1 MNRLVSEL
9 TSRNDHKLAVC
20 QLYRALLRKTNQL
33 ASIPASINKFEL
45 KYNIQER
52 FRSNYGSTFQISEQ
66 ILKGITLNEALSLA
80 LGGYWDDLK
89 QFIDI
94 QRKEVFLYQ
103 KRRADYLTNKEKIE
117 ESAKKTARGK
127 VKRNLL
133 ARSRR
138 KTKYYAPDLRMP
150 DSEQQ
155 FIKDGLAN
163 AKYQGDTVLKQFLH
177 ELQSLKKIPDPKLL
191 PYSPELIFTAGDNLN
206 FDHII
211 RGTSSKS
218 LENFDQ
224 DILKAIVIP
233 AMEYDINKLYLDQ
246 LKSDLDNKGPYKAT
260 VHEALAGTVPV
271 PYIMQPTKK
280 KIGREEIAKL
290 IKKQIFFRR
299 MINIW
304 ESQTHLTEEN
314 KQKDGSYPIK
324 GSHGFGP
331 EELVYPREYYQELYD
346 AEEMYEIL
354 LQIHINEMNGK
365 PSDPLDLE
373 QFSWSE
379 SLDIASNYLRDAYK
393 QVIQDSKM
401 DLKELQDHLQKS
413 FNNHYDEQVEK
424 YERLI
429 TNLQKHNVFKHSEIV
444 SPPGS
449 RSIFDVAAKR
459 SIDFFPKEE
468 VFGKGKTLGEF
479 MAESG
484 FKHYKHG
491 YKLTKRIAQIMR
503 KLGKDF

>member
-1 MNRLVSEL
+1 MNRLISEL
-9 TSRNDHKLAVC
+9 TYRNDHKQAVC

-33 ASIPASINKFEL
+33 VCIPASINKYEL

-52 FRSNYGSTFQISEQ
+52 FRNNYGSTFQIAEQ
-66 ILKGITLNEALSLA
+66 LFKGITLDEALSLA
-80 LGGYWDDLK
+80 LGGNWGKLK
-89 QFIDI
+89 EFIDI

-103 KRRADYLTNKEKIE
+103 RRRADYLINKEQIE

-133 ARSRR
+133 ARTKR
-138 KTKYYAPDLRMP
+138 KTRYFVPDLYIP
-150 DSEQQ
+150 DNEKQ

-163 AKYQGDTVLKQFLH
+163 ANYQGDTVLKQFLH
-177 ELQSLKKIPDPKLL
+177 KLQSLKKIPDPKLL
-191 PYSPELIFTAGDNLN
+191 PYSPELIFTIGDNLDFN
-206 FDHII
+206 HII
-211 RGTSSKS
+211 RGTTSKS

-233 AMEYDINKLYLDQ
+233 AMEYDINKMYLEQ
-246 LKSDLDNKGPYKAT
+246 LKNALDNKGPYQAT

-331 EELVYPREYYQELYD
+331 DELIYPREYYQELYD

-354 LQIHINEMNGK
+354 LQIHINDYNGK
-365 PSDPLDLE
+365 PNEPIDLK
-373 QFSWSE
+373 QFAWSE
-379 SLDIASNYLRDAYK
+379 SLDIASIYLRDAYK
-393 QVIQDSKM
+393 QVVQDSKI
-401 DLKELQDHLQKS
+401 DFKTLQEHLQKS

-424 YERLI
+424 YEQLI
-429 TNLQKHNVFKHSEIV
+429 ANLQKHNVFKHSEIV

-449 RSIFDVAAKR
+449 RSISDVAAKR
-459 SIDFFPKEE
+459 SINFFPQTEII
-468 VFGKGKTLGEF
+468 GKGKTLGEF
-479 MAESG
+479 MAEPG
-484 FKHYKHG
+484 FKHYKYG
-491 YKLTKRIAQIMR
+491 YKLTKRIAQIMS